1 MNNNQNTSKRQR
13 INQESSKHGV
23 VIERQAKETTH
34 ESSPRKVT
42 LLKASNWVRRPS
54 SDSEKSLAHRYY
66 QEPCPVHFDGAA
78 GIGTKTLT
86 EAFIKSTCA
95 NWTRIYVTIQFQGK
109 PEIGLAK
116 RVLKEAAILRDIAL
130 TEGRYNRPSNARY
143 RTIDWFFQEQ
153 GGGANS
159 GNTHFHGIVIIAPDH
174 PRILDVENAIVDS
187 VITGMARHLAR
198 PWSEEA
204 VARHRQKLMMR
215 QQAQSGKVVVVERS
229 LNPDSCL
236 AYSMKQFDIYKH
248 YFSSLDHMP
257 SMQLKRIGRLNKDAV
272 TNFIEALPDPPLY
285 VRRLSA
291 LEREA
296 QSTPHPGG
304 DLE

>member
-1 MNNNQNTSKRQR
+1 MNENQNAAKGPKQKAKSSKR
-13 INQESSKHGV
+13 GV
-23 VIERQAKETTH
+23 VLERQAKETTH
-34 ESSPRKVT
+34 ETSPRKVT
-42 LLKASNWVRRPS
+42 LLKASNWVRRAS
-54 SDSEKSLAHRYY
+54 SESEQSLAHRYY
-66 QEPCPVHFDGAA
+66 QEPCPVHFDGTA

-95 NWTRIYVTIQFQGK
+95 NWTILYVTIQHQGR

-130 TEGRYNRPSNARY
+130 TEGRYNRPSNAMY
-143 RTIDWFFQEQ
+143 RTLDWFFEEQ

-159 GNTHFHGIVIIAPDH
+159 GNRHFHGIVIIAPDH

-204 VARHRQKLMMR
+204 VERHRQTLMMR
-215 QQAQSGKVVVVERS
+215 QQAQSGKVVVVERC
-229 LNPDSCL
+229 LNPNSCL

-248 YFSSLDHMP
+248 YFSSVDHMP
-257 SMQLKRIGRLNKDAV
+257 SAQLKRIGRLNEESAK
-272 TNFIEALPDPPLY
+272 NFNAALPAPPRY
-285 VRRLSA
+285 AQRLTA
-291 LEREA
+291 QEREA
-296 QSTPHPGG
+296 QSTPHPEG